1 MAWYVYGRGDCLLH
15 SPGKVKVFGVSS
27 SRERLLLLQAGSQV
41 KVRCGWASKEW
52 VSKIGLMTSAAQERT
67 RGTWGASVQSI
78 TRM

>member
-1 MAWYVYGRGDCLLH
+1 M
-15 SPGKVKVFGVSS
+15 KVFGVSS
-27 SRERLLLLQAGSQV
+27 SRECLLLLQAGC